1 MKRKVMRIGPAT
13 LVVSLPS
20 VWAKKFNIK
29 KGEDID
35 VEERGRSLS
44 ISTEKQSSLD
54 SAMLDVTKIQPL
66 IFRAIGILYKLGY
79 HKMILKYEE
88 GTKKYKNM
96 VYTEYEL
103 IRKALKLDTGVDIS
117 EMKKT
122 KSGNY
127 IIGIERALVE
137 PREFN
142 NTLNQAFLHLNF
154 LAEETLNAIEK
165 KDKTIISHISMA
177 DDMVNQTTNFCLRVL
192 NRKGHDDF
200 KKTPF
205 IYGIIEGI
213 EQIGDLHRLA
223 YLYFCYRKSLKVS
236 SDCLNLYKEVNSF
249 VNGFYSLYR
258 KFDIKSLVALADK
271 GKDLIEKIENSFSKF
286 PKDDMAILSYLNM
299 ITLRTYDLFEPLMAF
314 YSENIISQENPGF

>member
-1 MKRKVMRIGPAT
+1 MKRKVMQIGPST

-20 VWAKKFNIK
+20 GWAKKFNVQ
-29 KGEDID
+29 KGDDID
-35 VEERGRSLS
+35 IEERGRNLS
-44 ISTEKQSSLD
+44 IGTEKQASLD
-54 SAMLDVTKIQPL
+54 SAVLDVTDMQPL

-79 HKMILKYEE
+79 HELILKYAE
-88 GTKKYKNM
+88 GAKKYRNM

-103 IRKALKLDTGVDIS
+103 IRKALKLDTGVDMS
-117 EMKKT
+117 EVKKT

-137 PREFN
+137 PKEFG

-154 LAEETLNAIEK
+154 LAEETLNAMHK
-165 KDKTIISHISMA
+165 KDKTIMSHIYMV

-192 NRKGHDDF
+192 NRKGYDDF

-205 IYGIIEGI
+205 IYGIVEGI
-213 EQIGDLHRLA
+213 EQIGDLYRFA
-223 YLYFCYRKSLKVS
+223 YIYFSNAKNLKVS
-236 SDCLNLYKEVNSF
+236 SECLGLYKEVNSF

-258 KFDIKSLVALADK
+258 KFDVKDTIKLADK
-271 GKDLIEKIENSFSKF
+271 GKEIMGKIEGSFSRF

-299 ITLRTYDLFEPLMAF
+299 ITLRTYDLLEPLMAF
-314 YSENIISQENPGF
+314 YSEHLISKEKPGF